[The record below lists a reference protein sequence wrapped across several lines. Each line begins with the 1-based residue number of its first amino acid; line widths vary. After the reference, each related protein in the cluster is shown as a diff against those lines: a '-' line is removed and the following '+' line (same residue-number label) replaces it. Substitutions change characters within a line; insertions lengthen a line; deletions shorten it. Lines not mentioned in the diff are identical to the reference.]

1 VLWPKINKDELIKV
15 TIGLAELMRGRDTV
29 RLLLMSQKEL
39 KDLQWDPKE
48 FKATPRLYPR
58 NSGFKGMNF

>member
-1 VLWPKINKDELIKV
+1 VLWPKINKDKLIKV

-48 FKATPRLYPR
+48 FKAAPRLYPH